1 MDKYLYLSIN
11 IASILI
17 PFIASFYPKHP
28 FYKHW
33 GNYLKA
39 NFFVAGLFIL
49 WDIYFTKLGVWHF
62 NEQYIL
68 GLKLVNIPIEEVLF
82 FFCIPYSSV
91 FVYFA
96 LNYLIKSN
104 PFEKKQKYLTLF
116 LIISLA
122 FLGIIYWNRLYTSVT
137 FISTSVFLLFCLLI
151 KNNLA
156 KVYLSFVVT
165 LVFFF
170 IVNGILKGSFIEEPV
185 VLYNNAEN
193 SGIRMGTIPIE
204 DIFYGFLLITSIIVL
219 FEYLNTKLP
228 MQK

>member
-1 MDKYLYLSIN
+1 MEFFREKRSI
-11 IASILI
+11 
-17 PFIASFYPKHP
+17 H
-28 FYKHW
+28 
-33 GNYLKA
+33 YLKNKVIIHIA
-39 NFFVAGLFIL
+39 TF
-49 WDIYFTKLGVWHF
+49 K
-62 NEQYIL
+62 QY
-68 GLKLVNIPIEEVLF
+68 
-82 FFCIPYSSV
+82 
-91 FVYFA
+91 
-96 LNYLIKSN
+96 LNLHTIN
-104 PFEKKQKYLTLF
+104 
-116 LIISLA
+116 
-122 FLGIIYWNRLYTSVT
+122 
-137 FISTSVFLLFCLLI
+137 LLI

-170 IVNGILKGSFIEEPV
+170 IVNGILTGSFIEEPV

>member
-170 IVNGILKGSFIEEPV
+170 IVNGILTGSFIEEPV